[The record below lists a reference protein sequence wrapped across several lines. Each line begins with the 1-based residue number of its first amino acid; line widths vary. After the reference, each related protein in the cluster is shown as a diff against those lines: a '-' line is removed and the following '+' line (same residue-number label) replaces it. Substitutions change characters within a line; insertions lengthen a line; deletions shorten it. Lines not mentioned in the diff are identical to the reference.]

1 MVRNSSRIARRVL
14 LQLHIQQLDS
24 VAMAA
29 GAGGKAMS
37 ELKNTHAQSI
47 QQAPLMILN

>member
-1 MVRNSSRIARRVL
+1 MVRNSSRMACRVL
-14 LQLHIQQLDS
+14 LQLHIQQLGS

-37 ELKNTHAQSI
+37 ESEHTCIVNTTAI
-47 QQAPLMILN
+47 TDDV